1 MKANRKEKITE
12 LANYIKT
19 LKNPVFLGAVTGTV
33 VVAPPNL
40 QVKLENGIVIKKHKI
55 MIALE
60 KINGYFRE
68 FKIEGKIQQNMNYTS
83 SDMIPAGQGPHKHK
97 LISFGAEG
105 SYTSTGTITW
115 TDTLKVGDIVLMLP
129 TNNHKYFYLIDRVV
143 ML

>member
-1 MKANRKEKITE
+1 MKTERELILEFAKFLKE
-12 LANYIKT
+12 
-19 LKNPVFLGAVTGTV
+19 LKNPFFLGAVTGTV

-40 QVKLENGIVIKKHKI
+40 QVKLESGIIIKKHKI
-55 MIALE
+55 MLSIE
-60 KINGYFRE
+60 KINGYCRE
-68 FKIEGKIQQNMNYTS
+68 FKIDGEIQQDMNYTS

-97 LISFGAEG
+97 LISFGAKG
-105 SYTSTGTITW
+105 SYTSTGKITW